1 MHAIQRV
8 NGDQK
13 GSERDRGERNRR
25 LEGEK
30 ERGQR
35 GDELLRVEEER
46 EKRFYLVLM
55 KSD

>member
-1 MHAIQRV
+1 MQYKESMEIR
-8 NGDQK
+8 K
-13 GSERDRGERNRR
+13 GAKEIGGERNRR